1 MGRPGRSEVVIYAI
15 CALVV
20 GYFGLRELRAGSSPS
35 PSRPA
40 VTVARPAGGS
50 GARKTI
56 VVHVV
61 GAVVRPGVYRL
72 KDGQRVRDAIG
83 RAGGPARAADPVG
96 LNLAARVADGQQ
108 VVMPARAGAVGTGAG
123 TAAGSATGATFSLSQ
138 ATAEQLDELDGVGP
152 ATAEKI
158 VAYRDEH
165 GGFRSIDEL
174 EQVPGIGPKKLER
187 LRGQLQP

>member
-1 MGRPGRSEVVIYAI
+1 MRVPARSEVVIYAI

-20 GYFGLRELRAGSSPS
+20 GYFGLRELRAGSLPA

-40 VTVARPAGGS
+40 VTVARSASESRPA
-50 GARKTI
+50 KTI
-56 VVHVV
+56 IVHVV

-72 KDGQRVRDAIG
+72 RDGQRVRDAIG
-83 RAGGPARAADPVG
+83 RAGGPSRAADPAE

-108 VVMPARAGAVGTGAG
+108 VVMPVRGVASSPS
-123 TAAGSATGATFSLSQ
+123 AGSTASGAISLSQ
-138 ATAEQLDELDGVGP
+138 ATPEQLDELDGVGP

-158 VAYRDEH
+158 VAYRDQH

-174 EQVPGIGPKKLER
+174 DQVPGIGPKKLEG